1 MKLLQR
7 IAFDLKAGWAT
18 LRQGTAEAATR
29 ALEEAE
35 LVKLRVQMRKLDEQ
49 LNHLY
54 EDLGERAVALWDKG
68 DAVGRIGH
76 DSEMVSLISQVQQL
90 QAERAQLEQEMSEI
104 RSGG

>member
-29 ALEEAE
+29 ALEETE
-35 LVKLRVQMRKLDEQ
+35 LVKLRIRLRKLDEQ

-54 EDLGERAVALWDKG
+54 EDLGERAVSLWDKG
-68 DAVGRIGH
+68 DVIERIGL
-76 DSEMVSLISQVQQL
+76 DSEVASLITHVQQL